1 KNRLHFKKTKIQID
15 RYLPMWLRKF
25 SLIQRLG
32 IIVALITLLFVLLTA
47 VVLNRHYEALKQKS
61 YDENQHLV
69 EVVHTML
76 SSFAART
83 DVDEATAKQQALE
96 AVKALRYDGSNYFW
110 IQDQTPSMVMHPIK
124 PALDGQDL
132 RTFKDGNGKAFFI
145 ELAQKVKSKGEG
157 FVDYVWPLPGE
168 ESPTDKISYVK
179 EFKPWGWTVGSG
191 IYLTNLEKE
200 FAHLRN
206 VITVFCLVSIVLVVV
221 LVYVIGGSIV
231 KPVQEVS
238 ERMKDIS
245 QGEGDLTRSLP
256 ETGQDEVTRLARYF
270 NEYTKKMRHSL
281 LGIRENINSLT
292 QQAELVETSSKNS
305 NAQAQTQ
312 NENMLQVAAAMEEM
326 TTQIN
331 EVSNNADSAEKST
344 SSARGNV
351 QNGAS
356 VVDSTVND
364 IRSLTSDIES
374 VSSAVTELAAQT
386 ESIGA
391 VLDVIRGIAE
401 QTNLLALNA
410 AIEAARAGEQGRGF
424 AVVADEVRTLASR
437 TGQSTD
443 EIQAMIEELQS
454 NAKSAVD
461 AVKVSQ
467 SASTK
472 TVDNA
477 IQANQNLQEADRLM
491 TEIADMSSEIAR
503 ATEQQA
509 EAATEA
515 NMRIN
520 ALSGAADSSLRTAD
534 ELAAASQALRASC
547 IAIMDIANRFKL

>member
-1 KNRLHFKKTKIQID
+1 
-15 RYLPMWLRKF
+15 MWLRKF

-32 IIVALITLLFVLLTA
+32 IIAALITLLFVLLTA
-47 VVLNRHYEALKQKS
+47 LVLNRHYEALKQKS

-69 EVVHTML
+69 EVVHTL
-76 SSFAART
+76 LGSFAKRE
-83 DVDEATAKQQALE
+83 DVDEATAKQLALE
-96 AVKALRYDGSNYFW
+96 AVKALRYDGNNYFW
-110 IQDQTPSMVMHPIK
+110 IQDETPSMVMHPMK
-124 PALDGQDL
+124 PALDGKDL
-132 RTFKDGNGKAFFI
+132 RTFKDGNGRAFFL
-145 ELAQKVKSKGEG
+145 EMAQKVKAKGAG

-168 ESPTDKISYVK
+168 EAPTDKISYVK
-179 EFKPWGWTVGSG
+179 AFKPWGWTVGSG
-191 IYLTNLEKE
+191 IYLTNLEE
-200 FAHLRN
+200 EYAHLRN
-206 VITVFCLVSIVLVVV
+206 VIVVFCVVSVV
-221 LVYVIGGSIV
+221 LVILLIYVIGGSIV

-270 NEYTKKMRHSL
+270 NEYTEKMRQSL

-305 NAQAQTQ
+305 NARAQTQ

-331 EVSNNADSAEKST
+331 EVSNNADSAEKGT
-344 SSARGNV
+344 SSARSNV
-351 QNGAS
+351 QHGTS
-356 VVDSTVND
+356 VVDSTVQD

-374 VSSAVTELAAQT
+374 VSNVVTELAAQT
-386 ESIGA
+386 DSIGA

-443 EIQAMIEELQS
+443 EIQAMIEKLQS
-454 NAKSAVD
+454 NAKNAVD

-467 SASTK
+467 AASSK

-491 TEIADMSSEIAR
+491 TEIADKSSEIAR

-520 ALSGAADSSLRTAD
+520 ALPGAADSSLRTAD
-534 ELAAASQALRASC
+534 ELAAASQALRSSC
-547 IAIMDIANRFKL
+547 LAIMEIANRFKL

>member
-1 KNRLHFKKTKIQID
+1 
-15 RYLPMWLRKF
+15 MWLRNF

-32 IIVALITLLFVLLTA
+32 IIIALIILLFVVFTGL
-47 VVLNRHYEALKQKS
+47 VLNRHFEALKQKS
-61 YDENQHLV
+61 YEENQHLV

-76 SSFAART
+76 GSFAART
-83 DVDEATAKQQALE
+83 DVSEETAKQLALD
-96 AVKALRYDGSNYFW
+96 AVRALRYDGNNYFW

-124 PALDGQDL
+124 PALDGNDL
-132 RTFKDGNGKAFFI
+132 RTFKDGNGKAFFVDMAR
-145 ELAQKVKSKGEG
+145 LVKSQGDG

-168 ESPTDKISYVK
+168 TEPTDKISYVK

-191 IYLTNLEKE
+191 IYLTNLEAE
-200 FAHLRN
+200 YAHMRN
-206 VITVFCLVSIVLVVV
+206 VMIVFCVVSVVLVV
-221 LVYVIGGSIV
+221 LLIYVIGGSIV
-231 KPVQEVS
+231 KPVQEVT

-256 ETGQDEVTRLARYF
+256 EKGQDEVTRLARYF
-270 NEYTKKMRHSL
+270 NQYTEKMRQSL

-292 QQAELVETSSKNS
+292 QQAELVENSSKNS
-305 NAQAQTQ
+305 NQQAHDQ
-312 NENMLQVAAAMEEM
+312 NENMLQVAAAMEQM
-326 TTQIN
+326 TSQIN

-344 SSARGNV
+344 SSARSNV
-351 QNGAS
+351 QHGAS
-356 VVDSTVND
+356 VVDNTVKD

-374 VSSAVTELAAQT
+374 VSSVVTELAAQT
-386 ESIGA
+386 DSIGA

-443 EIQAMIEELQS
+443 EIQAMIEKLQN
-454 NAKSAVD
+454 NAKAAVD

-509 EAATEA
+509 EAANEA
-515 NMRIN
+515 NVRIN
-520 ALSGAADSSLRTAD
+520 ALSGAADNSLRTAD
-534 ELAAASQALRASC
+534 ELASASQALRASC
-547 IAIMDIANRFKL
+547 LAIMDIANRFKL

>member
-1 KNRLHFKKTKIQID
+1 
-15 RYLPMWLRKF
+15 MWLRKF

-168 ESPTDKISYVK
+168 ETPTDKISYVK

-547 IAIMDIANRFKL
+547 LAIMDIANRFKL

>member
-1 KNRLHFKKTKIQID
+1 
-15 RYLPMWLRKF
+15 MWLRKF

-32 IIVALITLLFVLLTA
+32 IIVGLITLLFILLTA

-76 SSFAART
+76 GSFEART
-83 DVDEATAKQQALE
+83 DIDEATAKQQALE

-124 PALDGQDL
+124 PALDGKDL
-132 RTFKDGNGKAFFI
+132 RTFKDGKGKTFFI
-145 ELAQKVKSKGEG
+145 EMAQKIKANGDG

-168 ESPTDKISYVK
+168 ETPTDKISYVK

-200 FAHLRN
+200 FSHLRN
-206 VITVFCLVSIVLVVV
+206 LIVVFCLVSVVLVVV

-231 KPVQEVS
+231 KPVQEVT

-256 ETGQDEVTRLARYF
+256 EKGQDEITRLARYF
-270 NEYTKKMRHSL
+270 NEYTDKMRQSL
-281 LGIRENINSLT
+281 LGIRENISSLT
-292 QQAELVETSSKNS
+292 QQAELVETSSQNS

-331 EVSNNADSAEKST
+331 DVSSNADSAEKST
-344 SSARGNV
+344 ISARGNV
-351 QNGAS
+351 QNGAA
-356 VVDSTVND
+356 VVDSTVKD

-374 VSSAVTELAAQT
+374 VSTVVTELAAQT
-386 ESIGA
+386 DSIGA

-443 EIQAMIEELQS
+443 EIQAMIEKLQS

>member
-1 KNRLHFKKTKIQID
+1 
-15 RYLPMWLRKF
+15 MWLRKF

-168 ESPTDKISYVK
+168 ETPTDKISYVK

-443 EIQAMIEELQS
+443 EIQAMIEKLQS

>member
-1 KNRLHFKKTKIQID
+1 
-15 RYLPMWLRKF
+15 MWLRKF

-374 VSSAVTELAAQT
+374 VSSAVTQLAAQT

>member
-1 KNRLHFKKTKIQID
+1 
-15 RYLPMWLRKF
+15 MWLRNF

-32 IIVALITLLFVLLTA
+32 IIIALIILLFVVLTGL
-47 VVLNRHYEALKQKS
+47 VLNRHFEALKQKS
-61 YDENQHLV
+61 YEENQHLV

-76 SSFAART
+76 GSFAART
-83 DVDEATAKQQALE
+83 DVSEETAKQLALD
-96 AVKALRYDGSNYFW
+96 AVRALRYDGSNYFW
-110 IQDQTPSMVMHPIK
+110 IQDKTPTMVMHPIK
-124 PALDGQDL
+124 PALEGNDL
-132 RTFKDGNGKAFFI
+132 RTFKDGNGKAFFVDMAR
-145 ELAQKVKSKGEG
+145 LVKSQGDG

-168 ESPTDKISYVK
+168 TEPTDKISYVK

-191 IYLTNLEKE
+191 IYLTNLEAE
-200 FAHLRN
+200 YAHMRN
-206 VITVFCLVSIVLVVV
+206 VMIGFCVVSVVLVV
-221 LVYVIGGSIV
+221 LLIYVIGGSIV
-231 KPVQEVS
+231 KPVQEVT

-256 ETGQDEVTRLARYF
+256 EKGQDEITRLARYF
-270 NEYTKKMRHSL
+270 NQYTEKMRQSL

-292 QQAELVETSSKNS
+292 QQAELVENSSKNS
-305 NAQAQTQ
+305 NQQAQDQ
-312 NENMLQVAAAMEEM
+312 NENMLQVAAAMEQM
-326 TTQIN
+326 TSQIN

-344 SSARGNV
+344 SSARSNV
-351 QNGAS
+351 QHGAS
-356 VVDSTVND
+356 VVDNTVKD

-374 VSSAVTELAAQT
+374 VSSVVTELAAQT
-386 ESIGA
+386 DSIGA

-443 EIQAMIEELQS
+443 EIQAMIEKLQN
-454 NAKSAVD
+454 NAKAAVD

-509 EAATEA
+509 EAANEA
-515 NMRIN
+515 NVRIN
-520 ALSGAADSSLRTAD
+520 ALSGAADNSLRTAD
-534 ELAAASQALRASC
+534 ELASASQALRASC
-547 IAIMDIANRFKL
+547 LAIMDIANRFKL

>member
-1 KNRLHFKKTKIQID
+1 
-15 RYLPMWLRKF
+15 MWLRNF

-32 IIVALITLLFVLLTA
+32 IIIVLITLLFVVLTGL
-47 VVLNRHYEALKQKS
+47 VLNRHFEALKHKS
-61 YDENQHLV
+61 YEENKHLV

-76 SSFAART
+76 GSFAARS
-83 DVDEATAKQQALE
+83 DIDEESAKQQALN
-96 AVKALRYDGSNYFW
+96 AIKALRYDGSNYFW
-110 IQDQTPSMVMHPIK
+110 VQDRTPSMVMHPLK

-132 RTFKDGNGKAFFI
+132 RSFKDENGKALFV
-145 ELAQKVKSKGEG
+145 EMAQQVKANGEG

-168 ESPTDKISYVK
+168 TSPTDKISFVK

-200 FAHLRN
+200 YASLRN
-206 VITVFCLVSIVLVVV
+206 LIVIFSVVSIVLVV
-221 LVYVIGGSIV
+221 LLIYVIGGSIV
-231 KPVQEVS
+231 KPVQEVT

-256 ETGQDEVTRLARYF
+256 ETGQDEITRLARYF
-270 NEYTKKMRHSL
+270 NQYTEKMRQSL
-281 LGIRENINSLT
+281 LGIRENISSLN
-292 QQAELVETSSKNS
+292 QQAELVERSSKNS
-305 NAQAQTQ
+305 NQQAQDQ

-331 EVSNNADSAEKST
+331 EVSNNADTAEKST
-344 SSARGNV
+344 GSARANV
-351 QNGAS
+351 QNGVA
-356 VVDSTVND
+356 VVDGTVTD

-374 VSSAVTELAAQT
+374 VSTVVTELAAQT
-386 ESIGA
+386 DSIGA

-443 EIQAMIEELQS
+443 EIQAMIEKLQS
-454 NAKSAVD
+454 NAKAAVD

-467 SASTK
+467 SASTR

-477 IQANQNLQEADRLM
+477 IQANHSLQEADRLM
-491 TEIADMSSEIAR
+491 TEISNKSSEIAR

-520 ALSGAADSSLRTAD
+520 ALSGAADNSLRTAD
-534 ELAAASQALRASC
+534 ELASASEALRASC
-547 IAIMDIANRFKL
+547 LAIMDIANRFKL

>member
-1 KNRLHFKKTKIQID
+1 
-15 RYLPMWLRKF
+15 MWLRKF

-47 VVLNRHYEALKQKS
+47 VVLSRHYEALKQKS

-83 DVDEATAKQQALE
+83 DVDEAAAKQQALE

-206 VITVFCLVSIVLVVV
+206 VIAVFCLVSIVLVVV

-270 NEYTKKMRHSL
+270 NEYTEKMRHSL

-547 IAIMDIANRFKL
+547 LAIMDIANRFKL

>member
-1 KNRLHFKKTKIQID
+1 
-15 RYLPMWLRKF
+15 MWLRKF

-32 IIVALITLLFVLLTA
+32 IIAALITLLFVLLTA
-47 VVLNRHYEALKQKS
+47 LVLNRHYEALKQKS

-69 EVVHTML
+69 EVVHTL
-76 SSFAART
+76 LGSFAKRE
-83 DVDEATAKQQALE
+83 DVDEATAKQLALE
-96 AVKALRYDGSNYFW
+96 AVKALRYDGNNYFW
-110 IQDQTPSMVMHPIK
+110 IQDETPSMVMHPMK
-124 PALDGQDL
+124 PALDGKDL

-145 ELAQKVKSKGEG
+145 EMAQKVKAKGEG

-168 ESPTDKISYVK
+168 EAPTDKISYVK
-179 EFKPWGWTVGSG
+179 AFKPWGWTVGSG
-191 IYLTNLEKE
+191 IYLTNLEE
-200 FAHLRN
+200 EYAHLRN
-206 VITVFCLVSIVLVVV
+206 VIVVFCVVSVV
-221 LVYVIGGSIV
+221 LVILLIYVIGGSIV

-270 NEYTKKMRHSL
+270 NEYTEKMRQSL

-331 EVSNNADSAEKST
+331 EVSNNADSAEKGT
-344 SSARGNV
+344 SSARSNV
-351 QNGAS
+351 QHGTS
-356 VVDSTVND
+356 VVDSTVQD

-374 VSSAVTELAAQT
+374 VSNVVTELAAQT
-386 ESIGA
+386 DSIGA

-443 EIQAMIEELQS
+443 EIQAMIEKLQS
-454 NAKSAVD
+454 NAKNAVD

-467 SASTK
+467 AASSK

-491 TEIADMSSEIAR
+491 TEIADKSSEIAR

-534 ELAAASQALRASC
+534 ELAAASQALRSSC
-547 IAIMDIANRFKL
+547 LAIMEIANRFKL

>member
-1 KNRLHFKKTKIQID
+1 
-15 RYLPMWLRKF
+15 MWLRKF

-32 IIVALITLLFVLLTA
+32 IIAALITLLFVLLTA
-47 VVLNRHYEALKQKS
+47 LVLNRHYEALKQKS

-69 EVVHTML
+69 EVVHTL
-76 SSFAART
+76 LGSFAKRE
-83 DVDEATAKQQALE
+83 DVDEATAKQLALE
-96 AVKALRYDGSNYFW
+96 AVKALRYDGNNYFW
-110 IQDQTPSMVMHPIK
+110 IQDETPAMVMHPMK
-124 PALDGQDL
+124 PALDGKDL
-132 RTFKDGNGKAFFI
+132 RTFKDGNGRAFFL
-145 ELAQKVKSKGEG
+145 EMAQKVKAKEEG

-168 ESPTDKISYVK
+168 EAPTDKISYVK
-179 EFKPWGWTVGSG
+179 AFKPWGWTVGSG
-191 IYLTNLEKE
+191 IYLTNLEE
-200 FAHLRN
+200 EYAHLRN
-206 VITVFCLVSIVLVVV
+206 VIVVFCVVSVV
-221 LVYVIGGSIV
+221 LVILLIYVIGGSIV

-270 NEYTKKMRHSL
+270 NEYTEKMRQSL

-331 EVSNNADSAEKST
+331 EVSNNADSAEKGT
-344 SSARGNV
+344 SSARSNV
-351 QNGAS
+351 QHGAS
-356 VVDSTVND
+356 VVDSTVQD

-374 VSSAVTELAAQT
+374 VSNVVTELAAQT
-386 ESIGA
+386 DSIGA

-443 EIQAMIEELQS
+443 EIQAMIEKLQS
-454 NAKSAVD
+454 NAKNAVD

-467 SASTK
+467 AASSK

-491 TEIADMSSEIAR
+491 TEIADKSSEIAR

-534 ELAAASQALRASC
+534 ELAAASQALRSSC
-547 IAIMDIANRFKL
+547 LAIMEIANRFKL

>member
-1 KNRLHFKKTKIQID
+1 
-15 RYLPMWLRKF
+15 MWLRKF

-32 IIVALITLLFVLLTA
+32 IIAALITLLFVLLTA
-47 VVLNRHYEALKQKS
+47 LVLNRHYEALKQKS

-69 EVVHTML
+69 EVVHTL
-76 SSFAART
+76 LGSFAKRE
-83 DVDEATAKQQALE
+83 DVDEATAKQLALE
-96 AVKALRYDGSNYFW
+96 AVKALRYDGNNYFW
-110 IQDQTPSMVMHPIK
+110 IQDETPAMVMHPMK
-124 PALDGQDL
+124 PALDGKDL
-132 RTFKDGNGKAFFI
+132 RTFKDGNGRAFFL
-145 ELAQKVKSKGEG
+145 EMAQKVKAKGEG

-168 ESPTDKISYVK
+168 EAPTDKISYVK
-179 EFKPWGWTVGSG
+179 AFKPWGWTVGSG
-191 IYLTNLEKE
+191 IYLTNLEE
-200 FAHLRN
+200 EYAHLRN
-206 VITVFCLVSIVLVVV
+206 VIVVFCVVSVV
-221 LVYVIGGSIV
+221 LVILLIYVIGGSIV

-270 NEYTKKMRHSL
+270 NEYTEKMRQSL

-331 EVSNNADSAEKST
+331 EVSNNADSAEKGT
-344 SSARGNV
+344 SSARSNV
-351 QNGAS
+351 QHGTS
-356 VVDSTVND
+356 VVDSTVQD

-374 VSSAVTELAAQT
+374 VSNVVTELAAQT
-386 ESIGA
+386 DSIGA

-443 EIQAMIEELQS
+443 EIQAMIEKLQS
-454 NAKSAVD
+454 NAKNAVD

-467 SASTK
+467 AASSK

-491 TEIADMSSEIAR
+491 TEIADKSSEIAR

-534 ELAAASQALRASC
+534 ELAAASQALRSSC
-547 IAIMDIANRFKL
+547 LAIMEIANRFKL

>member
-1 KNRLHFKKTKIQID
+1 
-15 RYLPMWLRKF
+15 MWLRNF

-32 IIVALITLLFVLLTA
+32 IIVALVVLLFVMLTV
-47 VVLNRHYEALKQKS
+47 VVLNRHYDALKHKS
-61 YDENQHLV
+61 YEENQHVV

-76 SSFAART
+76 SSFAARK
-83 DVDEATAKQQALE
+83 DLDEATAKQHALE
-96 AVKALRYDGSNYFW
+96 AVKALRYDGNNYFW
-110 IQDQTPSMVMHPIK
+110 VQDRTPSMVMHPLK

-132 RTFKDGNGKAFFI
+132 RSFKDENGKALFV
-145 ELAQKVKSKGEG
+145 EMAQQVKANGEG

-168 ESPTDKISYVK
+168 TSPTDKISYVK
-179 EFKPWGWTVGSG
+179 EFKPWGWTIGSG
-191 IYLTNLEKE
+191 IYLTNLDKE
-200 FAHLRN
+200 YASLRN
-206 VITVFCLVSIVLVVV
+206 LIVIFSVISIALVVV
-221 LVYVIGGSIV
+221 LIYVIGGSIV
-231 KPVQEVS
+231 KPVQEVT

-256 ETGQDEVTRLARYF
+256 ESGQDEVTRLARYF
-270 NEYTKKMRHSL
+270 NQYTEKMRQSL
-281 LGIRENINSLT
+281 LGIRENINSLN
-292 QQAELVETSSKNS
+292 QQAELVERSSKNS
-305 NAQAQTQ
+305 NQQAQDQ

-331 EVSNNADSAEKST
+331 EVSDNADTAEKST
-344 SSARGNV
+344 GSARTNV
-351 QNGAS
+351 QNGAA
-356 VVDSTVND
+356 VVDSTVSD

-374 VSSAVTELAAQT
+374 VSTVVTELAAQT
-386 ESIGA
+386 DSIGA

-443 EIQAMIEELQS
+443 EIQAMIEKLQS
-454 NAKSAVD
+454 NAKAAVD

-491 TEIADMSSEIAR
+491 TEISDKSSEIAR

-520 ALSGAADSSLRTAD
+520 ALSGAADNSLRTAD
-534 ELAAASQALRASC
+534 ELASASEALRASC
-547 IAIMDIANRFKL
+547 LAIMDIANRFKL

>member
-1 KNRLHFKKTKIQID
+1 
-15 RYLPMWLRKF
+15 MWLRKF

-443 EIQAMIEELQS
+443 EIQVMIEKLQS

-547 IAIMDIANRFKL
+547 LAIMDIANRFKL

>member
-1 KNRLHFKKTKIQID
+1 
-15 RYLPMWLRKF
+15 MWLRKF

-364 IRSLTSDIES
+364 IRSLTSDLES

-443 EIQAMIEELQS
+443 EIQVMIEKLQS

-547 IAIMDIANRFKL
+547 LAIMDIANRFKL

>member
-1 KNRLHFKKTKIQID
+1 
-15 RYLPMWLRKF
+15 MWLRKF

-32 IIVALITLLFVLLTA
+32 IIAALITLLFVLLTA
-47 VVLNRHYEALKQKS
+47 LVLNRHYEALKQKS

-69 EVVHTML
+69 EVVHTL
-76 SSFAART
+76 LGSFAKRE
-83 DVDEATAKQQALE
+83 DVDEATAKQLALE
-96 AVKALRYDGSNYFW
+96 AVKALRYDGNNYFW
-110 IQDQTPSMVMHPIK
+110 IQDETPAMVMHPMK
-124 PALDGQDL
+124 PALDGKDL

-145 ELAQKVKSKGEG
+145 EMAQKVKAKGEG

-168 ESPTDKISYVK
+168 EAPTDKISYVK
-179 EFKPWGWTVGSG
+179 AFKPWGWTVGSG
-191 IYLTNLEKE
+191 IYLTNLEE
-200 FAHLRN
+200 EYAHLRN
-206 VITVFCLVSIVLVVV
+206 VIVVFCVVSVV
-221 LVYVIGGSIV
+221 LVILLIYVIGGSIV

-270 NEYTKKMRHSL
+270 NEYTEKMRQSL

-305 NAQAQTQ
+305 NARAQTQ

-331 EVSNNADSAEKST
+331 EVSNNADSAEKGT
-344 SSARGNV
+344 SSARSNV
-351 QNGAS
+351 QHGAS
-356 VVDSTVND
+356 VVDSTVQD

-374 VSSAVTELAAQT
+374 VSNVVTELAAQT
-386 ESIGA
+386 DSIGA

-443 EIQAMIEELQS
+443 EIQAMIEKLQS
-454 NAKSAVD
+454 NAKNAVD

-467 SASTK
+467 AASSK

-491 TEIADMSSEIAR
+491 TEIADKSSEIAR

-534 ELAAASQALRASC
+534 ELAAASQALRSSC
-547 IAIMDIANRFKL
+547 LAIMEIANRFKL

>member
-1 KNRLHFKKTKIQID
+1 
-15 RYLPMWLRKF
+15 MWLRKF

-76 SSFAART
+76 ASFEARS
-83 DVDEATAKQQALE
+83 DVDEATAKQQALA
-96 AVKALRYDGSNYFW
+96 AVKKLRYDGSNYFW
-110 IQDQTPSMVMHPIK
+110 IQDETPSMVMHPIK
-124 PALDGQDL
+124 PALDGKDL

-145 ELAQKVKSKGEG
+145 EMAQKVKAQGNG

-168 ESPTDKISYVK
+168 ETPTDKISYVK

-191 IYLTNLEKE
+191 IYLTNLEEE

-206 VITVFCLVSIVLVVV
+206 LILVFCLVSIVLVVL

-270 NEYTKKMRHSL
+270 NEYTDKMRQSL
-281 LGIRENINSLT
+281 LGIRENISSLT
-292 QQAELVETSSKNS
+292 QQAELVESSSQNS

-331 EVSNNADSAEKST
+331 DVSGNADSAEKST

-351 QNGAS
+351 QNGAA
-356 VVDSTVND
+356 VVDSTVQD

-374 VSSAVTELAAQT
+374 VSNVVTELAAQT
-386 ESIGA
+386 DSIGA

-443 EIQAMIEELQS
+443 EIQAMIEKLQS

-461 AVKVSQ
+461 AVQISQ
-467 SASTK
+467 SASNK

-520 ALSGAADSSLRTAD
+520 ALSGAADSSLKTAD
-534 ELAAASQALRASC
+534 ELAAASQALKSSC
-547 IAIMDIANRFKL
+547 LAIMDIANRFKL

>member
-1 KNRLHFKKTKIQID
+1 
-15 RYLPMWLRKF
+15 MWLRKF
-25 SLIQRLG
+25 RLIQRLG
-32 IIVALITLLFVLLTA
+32 IIAALITLLFVLLTA
-47 VVLNRHYEALKQKS
+47 LVLNRHYEALKQKS

-69 EVVHTML
+69 EVVHTL
-76 SSFAART
+76 LGSFAKRE
-83 DVDEATAKQQALE
+83 DVDEATAKQLALE
-96 AVKALRYDGSNYFW
+96 AVKALRYDGNNYFW
-110 IQDQTPSMVMHPIK
+110 IQDETPAMVMHPMK
-124 PALDGQDL
+124 PALDGKDL

-145 ELAQKVKSKGEG
+145 EMAQKVKAKGEG

-168 ESPTDKISYVK
+168 EAPTDKISYVK
-179 EFKPWGWTVGSG
+179 AFKPWGWTVGSG
-191 IYLTNLEKE
+191 IYLTNLEE
-200 FAHLRN
+200 EYAHLRN
-206 VITVFCLVSIVLVVV
+206 VIVVFCVVSVV
-221 LVYVIGGSIV
+221 LVILLIYVIGGSIV

-270 NEYTKKMRHSL
+270 NEYTEKMRQSL

-331 EVSNNADSAEKST
+331 EVSNNADSAEKGT
-344 SSARGNV
+344 SSARSNV
-351 QNGAS
+351 QHGAS
-356 VVDSTVND
+356 VVDSTVQD

-374 VSSAVTELAAQT
+374 VSNVVTELAAQT
-386 ESIGA
+386 DSIGA

-443 EIQAMIEELQS
+443 EIQAMIEKLQS
-454 NAKSAVD
+454 NAKNAVD

-467 SASTK
+467 AASSK

-491 TEIADMSSEIAR
+491 TEIADKSSEIAR

-534 ELAAASQALRASC
+534 ELAAASQALRSSC
-547 IAIMDIANRFKL
+547 LAIMEIANRFKL

>member
-1 KNRLHFKKTKIQID
+1 
-15 RYLPMWLRKF
+15 MWLRKF

-32 IIVALITLLFVLLTA
+32 IIAALITLLFVLLTA
-47 VVLNRHYEALKQKS
+47 LVLNRHYEALKQKS

-69 EVVHTML
+69 EVVHTL
-76 SSFAART
+76 LGSFAKRE
-83 DVDEATAKQQALE
+83 DVDEATAKQLALE
-96 AVKALRYDGSNYFW
+96 AVKALRYDGNNYFW
-110 IQDQTPSMVMHPIK
+110 IQDETPSMVMHPMK
-124 PALDGQDL
+124 PALDGKDL
-132 RTFKDGNGKAFFI
+132 RTFKDGNGRAFFL
-145 ELAQKVKSKGEG
+145 EMAQKVKAKEEG

-168 ESPTDKISYVK
+168 EAPTDKISYVK
-179 EFKPWGWTVGSG
+179 AFKPWGWTVGSG
-191 IYLTNLEKE
+191 IYLTNLEE
-200 FAHLRN
+200 EYAHLRN
-206 VITVFCLVSIVLVVV
+206 VIVVFCVVSVV
-221 LVYVIGGSIV
+221 LVILLIYVIGGSIV

-270 NEYTKKMRHSL
+270 NEYTEKMRQSL

-331 EVSNNADSAEKST
+331 EVSNNADSAEKGT
-344 SSARGNV
+344 SSARSNV
-351 QNGAS
+351 QHGTS
-356 VVDSTVND
+356 VVDSTVQD

-374 VSSAVTELAAQT
+374 VSNVVTELAAQT
-386 ESIGA
+386 DSIGA

-443 EIQAMIEELQS
+443 EIQAMIEKLQS
-454 NAKSAVD
+454 NAKNAVD

-467 SASTK
+467 AASSK

-491 TEIADMSSEIAR
+491 TEIADKSSEIAR

-534 ELAAASQALRASC
+534 ELAAASQALRSSC
-547 IAIMDIANRFKL
+547 LAIMEIANRFKL

>member
-1 KNRLHFKKTKIQID
+1 
-15 RYLPMWLRKF
+15 M
-25 SLIQRLG
+25 
-32 IIVALITLLFVLLTA
+32 LTA
-47 VVLNRHYEALKQKS
+47 LVLNRHYEALKQKS

-69 EVVHTML
+69 EVVHTL
-76 SSFAART
+76 LGSFAKRE
-83 DVDEATAKQQALE
+83 DVDEATAKQLALE
-96 AVKALRYDGSNYFW
+96 AVKALRYDGNNYFW
-110 IQDQTPSMVMHPIK
+110 IQDETPSMVMHPMK
-124 PALDGQDL
+124 PALDGKDL

-145 ELAQKVKSKGEG
+145 EMAQKVKAKGEG

-168 ESPTDKISYVK
+168 EAPTDKISYVK
-179 EFKPWGWTVGSG
+179 AFKPWGWTVGSG
-191 IYLTNLEKE
+191 IYLTNLEE
-200 FAHLRN
+200 EYAHLRN
-206 VITVFCLVSIVLVVV
+206 VIVVFCVVSVV
-221 LVYVIGGSIV
+221 LVILLIYVIGGSIV

-270 NEYTKKMRHSL
+270 NEYTEKMRQSL

-331 EVSNNADSAEKST
+331 EVSNNADSAEKGT
-344 SSARGNV
+344 SSARSNV
-351 QNGAS
+351 QHGAS
-356 VVDSTVND
+356 VVDSTVQD

-374 VSSAVTELAAQT
+374 VSNVVTELAAQT
-386 ESIGA
+386 DSIGA

-443 EIQAMIEELQS
+443 EIQAMIEKLQS
-454 NAKSAVD
+454 NAKNAVD

-467 SASTK
+467 AASSK

-491 TEIADMSSEIAR
+491 TEIADKSSEIAR

-534 ELAAASQALRASC
+534 ELAAASQALRSSC
-547 IAIMDIANRFKL
+547 LAIMEIANRFKL

>member
-1 KNRLHFKKTKIQID
+1 
-15 RYLPMWLRKF
+15 MWLRKF

-47 VVLNRHYEALKQKS
+47 VVLSRHYEALKQKS

-83 DVDEATAKQQALE
+83 DVDEAAAKQQALE

-145 ELAQKVKSKGEG
+145 EMAQKVKSKGEG

-206 VITVFCLVSIVLVVV
+206 VIAVFCLVSIVLVVV

-270 NEYTKKMRHSL
+270 NEYTEKMRHSL

-443 EIQAMIEELQS
+443 EIQAMIEKLQS

>member
-1 KNRLHFKKTKIQID
+1 
-15 RYLPMWLRKF
+15 MWLRKF

-32 IIVALITLLFVLLTA
+32 IIVALITLLFILLTA

-76 SSFAART
+76 GSFEART
-83 DVDEATAKQQALE
+83 DVDEATAKQQALA

-124 PALDGQDL
+124 PALDGKDL

-145 ELAQKVKSKGEG
+145 EMAQKVKAQGDG

-168 ESPTDKISYVK
+168 EAPTDKISYVK

-200 FAHLRN
+200 FSHLRN
-206 VITVFCLVSIVLVVV
+206 LIVVFCLVSVVLVVV

-231 KPVQEVS
+231 KPVQEVT

-256 ETGQDEVTRLARYF
+256 ETGQDEITRLARYF
-270 NEYTKKMRHSL
+270 NEYTDKMRQSL
-281 LGIRENINSLT
+281 LGIRANISSLT
-292 QQAELVETSSKNS
+292 QQAELVESSSQNS

-331 EVSNNADSAEKST
+331 DVSSNADSAEKST

-351 QNGAS
+351 QNGAA
-356 VVDSTVND
+356 VVDSTVQD

-374 VSSAVTELAAQT
+374 VSTVVTELAAQT
-386 ESIGA
+386 DNIGA

-443 EIQAMIEELQS
+443 EIQAMIEKLQN

-461 AVKVSQ
+461 AVKISQ
-467 SASTK
+467 SASAK

-477 IQANQNLQEADRLM
+477 IHANQNLQEADRLM
-491 TEIADMSSEIAR
+491 TDIADMSSEIAR

-520 ALSGAADSSLRTAD
+520 ALSGAADSSLKTAD
-534 ELAAASQALRASC
+534 ELAAASQALKSSC
-547 IAIMDIANRFKL
+547 LAIMEIANRFKL

>member
-1 KNRLHFKKTKIQID
+1 
-15 RYLPMWLRKF
+15 LPMWLRKF

-145 ELAQKVKSKGEG
+145 EMAQKVKSKGEG

-206 VITVFCLVSIVLVVV
+206 VIAVFCLVSIVLVVV

-443 EIQAMIEELQS
+443 EIQAMIEKLQS

>member
-1 KNRLHFKKTKIQID
+1 
-15 RYLPMWLRKF
+15 MWLRKF

-145 ELAQKVKSKGEG
+145 EMAQKVKSKGEG

-443 EIQAMIEELQS
+443 EIQVMIEKLQS

-547 IAIMDIANRFKL
+547 LAIMDIANRFKL

>member
-1 KNRLHFKKTKIQID
+1 
-15 RYLPMWLRKF
+15 MWLRKF

-32 IIVALITLLFVLLTA
+32 IIAALITLLFVLLTA
-47 VVLNRHYEALKQKS
+47 LVLNRHYEALKQKS

-69 EVVHTML
+69 EVVHTL
-76 SSFAART
+76 LGSFAKRE
-83 DVDEATAKQQALE
+83 DVDEATAKQLALE
-96 AVKALRYDGSNYFW
+96 AVKALRYDGNNYFW
-110 IQDQTPSMVMHPIK
+110 IQDETPVMVMHPMK
-124 PALDGQDL
+124 PALDGKDL

-145 ELAQKVKSKGEG
+145 EMAQKVKAKGEG

-168 ESPTDKISYVK
+168 EAPTDKISYVK
-179 EFKPWGWTVGSG
+179 AFKPWGWTVGSG
-191 IYLTNLEKE
+191 IYLTNLEE
-200 FAHLRN
+200 EYAHLRN
-206 VITVFCLVSIVLVVV
+206 VIVVFCVVSVV
-221 LVYVIGGSIV
+221 LVILLIYVIGGSIV

-270 NEYTKKMRHSL
+270 NEYTEKMRQSL

-331 EVSNNADSAEKST
+331 EVSNNADSAEKGT
-344 SSARGNV
+344 SSARSNV
-351 QNGAS
+351 QHGAS
-356 VVDSTVND
+356 VVDSTVQD

-374 VSSAVTELAAQT
+374 VSNVVTELAAQT
-386 ESIGA
+386 DSIGA

-443 EIQAMIEELQS
+443 EIQAMIEKLQS
-454 NAKSAVD
+454 NAKNAVD

-467 SASTK
+467 AASSK

-491 TEIADMSSEIAR
+491 TEIADKSSEIAR

-534 ELAAASQALRASC
+534 ELAAASQALRSSC
-547 IAIMDIANRFKL
+547 LAIMEIANRFKL

>member
-1 KNRLHFKKTKIQID
+1 
-15 RYLPMWLRKF
+15 MWLRKF

-145 ELAQKVKSKGEG
+145 EMAQKVKSKGEG

-206 VITVFCLVSIVLVVV
+206 VIAVFCLVSIVLVVV

-270 NEYTKKMRHSL
+270 NEYTEKMRHSL

-374 VSSAVTELAAQT
+374 VSNAVTELAAQT

-443 EIQAMIEELQS
+443 EIQAMIEKLQS

>member
-1 KNRLHFKKTKIQID
+1 
-15 RYLPMWLRKF
+15 MWLRKF

-32 IIVALITLLFVLLTA
+32 IIAALITLLFVLLTA
-47 VVLNRHYEALKQKS
+47 LVLNRHYEALKQKS

-69 EVVHTML
+69 EVVHTL
-76 SSFAART
+76 LGSFAKRD
-83 DVDEATAKQQALE
+83 DVDEATAKQLALE
-96 AVKALRYDGSNYFW
+96 AVKALRYDGNNYFW
-110 IQDQTPSMVMHPIK
+110 IQDETPAMVMHPMK
-124 PALDGQDL
+124 PALDGKDL
-132 RTFKDGNGKAFFI
+132 RTFKDGNGRAFFL
-145 ELAQKVKSKGEG
+145 EMAQKVKAKGAG

-168 ESPTDKISYVK
+168 EAPTDKISYVK
-179 EFKPWGWTVGSG
+179 AFKPWGWTVGSG
-191 IYLTNLEKE
+191 IYLTNLEE
-200 FAHLRN
+200 EYAHLRN
-206 VITVFCLVSIVLVVV
+206 VIVVFCVVSVV
-221 LVYVIGGSIV
+221 LVILLIYVIGGSIV

-270 NEYTKKMRHSL
+270 NEYTEKMRQSL

-331 EVSNNADSAEKST
+331 EVSNNADSAEKGT
-344 SSARGNV
+344 SSARSNV
-351 QNGAS
+351 QHGAS
-356 VVDSTVND
+356 VVDSTVQD

-374 VSSAVTELAAQT
+374 VSNVVTELAAQT
-386 ESIGA
+386 DSIGA

-443 EIQAMIEELQS
+443 EIQAMIEKLQS
-454 NAKSAVD
+454 NAKNAVD

-467 SASTK
+467 AASSK

-491 TEIADMSSEIAR
+491 TEIADKSSEIAR

-534 ELAAASQALRASC
+534 ELAAASQALRSSC
-547 IAIMDIANRFKL
+547 LAIMEIANRFKL

>member
-1 KNRLHFKKTKIQID
+1 
-15 RYLPMWLRKF
+15 MWLRKF

-32 IIVALITLLFVLLTA
+32 IIAALITLLFVLLTA
-47 VVLNRHYEALKQKS
+47 LVLNRHYEALKQKS

-69 EVVHTML
+69 EVVHTL
-76 SSFAART
+76 LGSFAKRD
-83 DVDEATAKQQALE
+83 DVDEATAKQLALE
-96 AVKALRYDGSNYFW
+96 AVKALRYDGNNYFW
-110 IQDQTPSMVMHPIK
+110 IQDETPAMVMHPMK
-124 PALDGQDL
+124 PALDGKDL

-145 ELAQKVKSKGEG
+145 EMAQKVKAKGEG

-168 ESPTDKISYVK
+168 EAPTDKISYVK
-179 EFKPWGWTVGSG
+179 AFKPWGWTVGSG
-191 IYLTNLEKE
+191 IYLTNLEE
-200 FAHLRN
+200 EYAHLRN
-206 VITVFCLVSIVLVVV
+206 VIVVFCVVSVV
-221 LVYVIGGSIV
+221 LVILLIYVIGGSIV

-270 NEYTKKMRHSL
+270 NEYTEKMRQSL

-331 EVSNNADSAEKST
+331 EVSNNADSAEKGT
-344 SSARGNV
+344 SSARSNV
-351 QNGAS
+351 QHGAS
-356 VVDSTVND
+356 VVDSTVQD

-374 VSSAVTELAAQT
+374 VSNVVTELAAQT
-386 ESIGA
+386 DSIGA

-443 EIQAMIEELQS
+443 EIQAMIEKLQS
-454 NAKSAVD
+454 NAKNAVD

-467 SASTK
+467 AASSK

-491 TEIADMSSEIAR
+491 TEIADKSSEIAR

-534 ELAAASQALRASC
+534 ELAAASQALRSSC
-547 IAIMDIANRFKL
+547 LAIMEIANRFKL

>member
-1 KNRLHFKKTKIQID
+1 
-15 RYLPMWLRKF
+15 MWLRKF

-547 IAIMDIANRFKL
+547 LAIMDIANRFKL

>member
-1 KNRLHFKKTKIQID
+1 
-15 RYLPMWLRKF
+15 MWLRKF

-32 IIVALITLLFVLLTA
+32 IIVGLITLLFILLTA

-76 SSFAART
+76 GSFEART
-83 DVDEATAKQQALE
+83 DVDEATAKRQALE

-124 PALDGQDL
+124 PALDGKDL
-132 RTFKDGNGKAFFI
+132 RTFKDGNGKTFFI
-145 ELAQKVKSKGEG
+145 EMAQKIKANGDG

-168 ESPTDKISYVK
+168 ETPTDKISYVK

-200 FAHLRN
+200 FSHLRN
-206 VITVFCLVSIVLVVV
+206 LIVVFCLVSVVLVVV

-231 KPVQEVS
+231 KPVQEVT

-256 ETGQDEVTRLARYF
+256 ETGQDEITRLARYF
-270 NEYTKKMRHSL
+270 NEYTDKMRQSL
-281 LGIRENINSLT
+281 LGIRENISSLT
-292 QQAELVETSSKNS
+292 QQAELVETSSQNS

-331 EVSNNADSAEKST
+331 DVSSNADSAEKST
-344 SSARGNV
+344 ISARGNV
-351 QNGAS
+351 QNGAA
-356 VVDSTVND
+356 VVDSTVKD

-374 VSSAVTELAAQT
+374 VSTVVTELAAQT
-386 ESIGA
+386 DSIGA

-443 EIQAMIEELQS
+443 EIQAMIEKLQS

-467 SASTK
+467 SASAT

-534 ELAAASQALRASC
+534 ELAAASEALKRSC
-547 IAIMDIANRFKL
+547 LAIMEIANRFKL